1 MARPIRGSQPGQ
13 NTNHG
18 KYSFDPDNK
27 LSFLK
32 NCQFTGIHLPIR
44 WQGIFLACSKN
55 RLYLTLGGIP
65 KNKVSRALLDET
77 AGPDMF
83 IPP

>member
-13 NTNHG
+13 NTKHG

-32 NCQFTGIHLPIR
+32 NCQINGIHLPIL
-44 WQGIFLACSKN
+44 WQGIFLA
-55 RLYLTLGGIP
+55 
-65 KNKVSRALLDET
+65 
-77 AGPDMF
+77 
-83 IPP
+83 